1 MCVSRPGRQSSRNRT
16 RGKANVSAVQ
26 YPLISDQ
33 WKGFLSQVLKYAP
46 VDGQKPGFPFH
57 IQVIKKP
64 IYRGERDRR
73 DQNKKPCVSP
83 S

>member
-33 WKGFLSQVLKYAP
+33 WKEFLSQVLKYAP
-46 VDGQKPGFPFH
+46 V
-57 IQVIKKP
+57 
-64 IYRGERDRR
+64 
-73 DQNKKPCVSP
+73 
-83 S
+83 